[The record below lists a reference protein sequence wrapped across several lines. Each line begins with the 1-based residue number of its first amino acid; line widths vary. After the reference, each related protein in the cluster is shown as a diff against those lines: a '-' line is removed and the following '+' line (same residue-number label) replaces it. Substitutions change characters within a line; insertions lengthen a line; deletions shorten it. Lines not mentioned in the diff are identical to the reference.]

1 MARWT
6 WRVLF
11 LAGCALLYYSY
22 YTYFTF
28 VYKLPEGPF
37 PTWLAPIIGVGSGV
51 LVMLIDLLYR
61 EKVARN
67 FFAVFIGLVLGI
79 VFSELIIRFLERFL
93 LLFAHTPG
101 KGAPDLSQSPI
112 VHMIPIIYLV
122 VSYMSVMVVLN
133 AKESLRFVIP
143 FVSLRDDSRHSGGFV
158 LDSSVLI
165 DGRIVDLCRSRLID
179 STLILPRFVLAEL
192 QSVADSPNKMK
203 RLRGRRGLDVVK
215 KLQSVKEIDLEVAE
229 DLFMD
234 PAPVD
239 EKLVRL
245 AMARKA
251 KVVTNDFNLVKVAQ
265 IQGVSIVNIN
275 DISNAMKMSVIVG
288 EPLEV
293 EIVREGESPT
303 QGVGYLADGTMVV
316 VEGAREMA
324 GSRVS
329 ATVTNIYHKETGR
342 MIFAKVT

>member
-1 MARWT
+1 
-6 WRVLF
+6 
-11 LAGCALLYYSY
+11 
-22 YTYFTF
+22 
-28 VYKLPEGPF
+28 
-37 PTWLAPIIGVGSGV
+37 
-51 LVMLIDLLYR
+51 
-61 EKVARN
+61 
-67 FFAVFIGLVLGI
+67 
-79 VFSELIIRFLERFL
+79 
-93 LLFAHTPG
+93 
-101 KGAPDLSQSPI
+101 
-112 VHMIPIIYLV
+112 
-122 VSYMSVMVVLN
+122 
-133 AKESLRFVIP
+133 
-143 FVSLRDDSRHSGGFV
+143 V

-165 DGRIVDLCRSRLID
+165 DGRIVDLCRSKLID
-179 STLILPRFVLAEL
+179 SALILPRFVLAEL
-192 QSVADSPNKMK
+192 QSVADSPSKMK

-215 KLQSVKEIDLEVAE
+215 KLQAVKEIDLEVTE
-229 DLFMD
+229 DLFLD

-288 EPLEV
+288 EPIEV
-293 EIVREGESPT
+293 EIVREGEGPS

-324 GSRVS
+324 GTRVT